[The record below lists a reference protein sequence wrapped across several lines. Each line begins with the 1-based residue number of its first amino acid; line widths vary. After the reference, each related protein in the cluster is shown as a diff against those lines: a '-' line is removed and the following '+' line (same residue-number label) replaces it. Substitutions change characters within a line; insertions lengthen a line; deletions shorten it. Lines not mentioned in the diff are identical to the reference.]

1 MLPLDA
7 TSRFVHSDETATL
20 RAILAST
27 MEGIVFVNEQG
38 IVQFIN
44 PAAEKMFRLTTEQI
58 VGRSINDLMP
68 SPQNTTYDDLIAKH
82 LAKGQSLIIG
92 EQQEIDAKRSDG
104 TPFQLHL
111 SVSEVALSG
120 GSRMFIGVMRDIS
133 KQKQSEQQIRDDAKR
148 IRAILDTAVEGIVT
162 INEQGIIEVFNRA
175 AETIFCF
182 TAEEVVGRNVRMLMP
197 SPFREEH
204 DGYITRYLTTGEK
217 KIIGIGREVVGQ
229 RKDGSTFP
237 MELSI
242 SEVRL
247 DNHFLF
253 TAAVRDISER
263 KRMEARMMQAER
275 LAAIGEAMTG
285 LTHES
290 RNALQ
295 RSQACLEMLKMVI
308 EGNAKAN
315 DLIADIQRAQNDL
328 HALYEDV
335 KEYAAPLNLQ
345 WRLNDVG
352 QIVREAWANLSH
364 QRSGRTISF
373 SEDHSDLG
381 LQCNVDAFALR
392 HVFQN
397 IFDNSLAACADPVKV
412 VVSYSE
418 CNIDN
423 VAALQVSVRDNGPG
437 LSPEAQKKVFE
448 PFFTTKTKGTGLGM
462 AICLRI
468 ILAHGGEITLVERNG
483 QGAEFLMK
491 IPRRH
496 E

>member
-7 TSRFVHSDETATL
+7 ASRFVLSDETATL
-20 RAILAST
+20 RAILDST
-27 MEGIVFVNEQG
+27 VEGIVFINAEG
-38 IVQFIN
+38 IVQFVN
-44 PAAEKMFRLTTEQI
+44 PAAEKMFRFTTEQI

-68 SPQNTTYDDLIAKH
+68 SPHNSTYDDFIAKY
-82 LAKGQSLIIG
+82 LATGQSLIIG
-92 EQQEIDAKRSDG
+92 TQQEIDAKRSDG
-104 TPFQLHL
+104 TPFQMHL
-111 SVSEVALSG
+111 SVSEVILG
-120 GSRMFIGVMRDIS
+120 NGSRMFIGVMRDIS
-133 KQKQSEQQIRDDAKR
+133 KQKQSEQQIREDAKR

-162 INEQGIIEVFNRA
+162 INERGIIEVFNRA
-175 AETIFCF
+175 AEAIFCF
-182 TAEEVVGRNVRMLMP
+182 TSEEVVGHNVRMLMP
-197 SPFREEH
+197 SPFQQEH
-204 DGYITRYLTTGEK
+204 DGYISRYLTTGEK

-242 SEVRL
+242 SEVQL

-263 KRMEARMMQAER
+263 KRMETRMMQAER

-295 RSQACLEMLKMVI
+295 RSQACLEMLKMAI
-308 EGNAKAN
+308 EGNTKAN

-335 KEYAAPLNLQ
+335 KEYAAPLKLQ
-345 WRLNDVG
+345 WKKTDVG
-352 QIVREAWANLSH
+352 KIVREAWANLSH
-364 QRSGRTISF
+364 QRSGRTINF
-373 SEDHSDLG
+373 SEDHSDLD
-381 LQCNVDAFALR
+381 LQCNIDAFALR

-397 IFDNSLAACADPVKV
+397 IFDNSLAACADPAEV

-418 CNIDN
+418 CNIDH
-423 VAALQVSVRDNGPG
+423 VAALQVSVSDNGPG
-437 LSPEAQKKVFE
+437 LSPEAQHKVFE

-462 AICLRI
+462 AICQRI
-468 ILAHGGEITLVERNG
+468 VLAHGGEITPVKRNG
-483 QGAEFLMK
+483 HGAEFLIK